1 MEILQTAES
10 EPFAGLDEKIKAM
23 EKLRGKIRKSKEMV
37 GMYKRVNAAEQFVSE
52 NISVIKEKVDENMT
66 GLEHIQDKVRHHH
79 AITQIF
85 FTNIPKASQEASD
98 DRFLSKAFSNF
109 QLVEIRR
116 MPNANINF
124 KRFI

>member
-66 GLEHIQDKVRHHH
+66 GLEHIQDKVRNCH
-79 AITQIF
+79 AITQI
-85 FTNIPKASQEASD
+85 
-98 DRFLSKAFSNF
+98 LFS
-109 QLVEIRR
+109 RT
-116 MPNANINF
+116 
-124 KRFI
+124 